1 MLTQVAERIHYLS
14 ALEGTKSANE
24 VREVCIY
31 TAFVMYTCA
40 LLFAYGVYWSIV
52 E

>member
-24 VREVCIY
+24 VREVC
-31 TAFVMYTCA
+31 
-40 LLFAYGVYWSIV
+40 VYILCICCVYMCSII
-52 E
+52 